1 MQKEYRIHTRWLAY
15 ELRKSGFK
23 IIGTDINKYH
33 PQFEVWIFDDTP
45 ELHQKIVQLT
55 SDRKKR

>member
-45 ELHQKIVQLT
+45 ELHQKIV
-55 SDRKKR
+55 